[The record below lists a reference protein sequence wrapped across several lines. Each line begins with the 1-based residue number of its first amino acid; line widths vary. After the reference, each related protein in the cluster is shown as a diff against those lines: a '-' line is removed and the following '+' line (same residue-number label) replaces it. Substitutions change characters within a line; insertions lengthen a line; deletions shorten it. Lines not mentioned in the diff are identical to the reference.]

1 MGTTQVELQGDPSLT
16 KSQVALKAM
25 AKALR
30 QGGEGVL
37 IEFNHIGVEKNPN
50 ASRVPKDLEGIV
62 QQFREV
68 FEMPKGL
75 PPVQGKEHA
84 IMLKEGTCPV
94 NVRPYCYP

>member
-1 MGTTQVELQGDPSLT
+1 MELQGDPSPT

-37 IEFNHIGVEKNPN
+37 IEFNHIGVEKNPS
-50 ASRVPKDLEGIV
+50 AYGAPKGLEGIV
-62 QQFREV
+62 QQFYEV

-75 PPVQGKEHA
+75 PPVQRREHA
-84 IMLKEGTCPV
+84 IMLEKGTCPV